1 MNYGYLFF
9 AGSGI
14 NSRREEMVIALC
26 ETNGCRQSGLG
37 IYLILFYYYQN
48 YLGINISLLQAQL
61 LGKPQ

>member
-1 MNYGYLFF
+1 MNFGYVFF

-37 IYLILFYYYQN
+37 IDLIVFYYY
-48 YLGINISLLQAQL
+48 
-61 LGKPQ
+61 